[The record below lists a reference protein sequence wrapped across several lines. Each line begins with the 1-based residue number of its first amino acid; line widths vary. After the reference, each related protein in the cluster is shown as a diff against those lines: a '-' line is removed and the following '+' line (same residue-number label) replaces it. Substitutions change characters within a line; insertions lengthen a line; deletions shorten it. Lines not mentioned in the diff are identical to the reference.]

1 MRSAL
6 HRSLLILALTAGV
19 ACSAPGGADGD
30 RVDGASAGG
39 ATDDSPTVARLDGE
53 EITRAELDAWI
64 QEDWLEQQLQQMTPA
79 QEHEFRAERLER
91 MIDEQLLEREARE
104 QGVAPEA
111 LLSRQADD
119 VEVSDAEVKAFY
131 EANQDRLS
139 SVSLEEIAPR
149 IRDHLS
155 QRQAQDAVQRYLKSL
170 RDGADVEVA
179 LQAPRTEVAATGP
192 ALGPESAPVT
202 VVEFSD
208 FQCPYCARAAPV
220 VKQLHERYPDSV
232 RIVYRHFPLDS
243 VHPQARP
250 AAEASLCAADQDRFW
265 EYHDVLFENARQ
277 LGEADLIRYAEEL
290 GLDMA
295 DFRTCLK
302 EGRHARQVERDL
314 EAGRRAGVT
323 GTPSFFVN
331 GRMLGGA
338 QPLEAFVR
346 IIESELE
353 GRAATSTSGAGEAS
367 PSS

>member
-1 MRSAL
+1 MRAAL
-6 HRSLLILALTAGV
+6 HRSLPILALATAV
-19 ACSAPGGADGD
+19 ACSAPGGTDGD
-30 RVDGASAGG
+30 RVDGASSG
-39 ATDDSPTVARLDGE
+39 AAEDGSPTVARVDGE

-64 QEDWLEQQLQQMTPA
+64 QEDWLEQQLQGKTPA
-79 QEHEFRAERLER
+79 QVHEFRAERLER

-111 LLSRQADD
+111 LLARQADD
-119 VEVSDAEVKAFY
+119 VEVSDAEVEAFY
-131 EANQDRLS
+131 EANQDRLG
-139 SVSLEEIAPR
+139 SVSLEEMGPR
-149 IRDHLS
+149 IRDHLG
-155 QRQAQDAVQRYLKSL
+155 QLQAQEAVRSYVQSL
-170 RDGADVEVA
+170 RDDAEVEVA
-179 LQAPRTEVAATGP
+179 IQAPRTEVAARGP

-202 VVEFSD
+202 IVEFSD

-220 VKQLHERYPDSV
+220 VKQLRERYPDSV

-243 VHPQARP
+243 VHPQARS
-250 AAEASLCAADQDRFW
+250 AAEASLCAADQGRFW

-290 GLDMA
+290 DLDTA
-295 DFRTCLK
+295 DFRTCL
-302 EGRHARQVERDL
+302 EEDRHAEQVERDL

-346 IIESELE
+346 IIDSELE
-353 GRAATSTSGAGEAS
+353 GREATSSSGSGGS
-367 PSS
+367 GPSS

>member
-1 MRSAL
+1 MRAAL
-6 HRSLLILALTAGV
+6 HRSLLILSLTAGV

-30 RVDGASAGG
+30 RSDGATSGG
-39 ATDDSPTVARLDGE
+39 AKDDSPTVARLDGE
-53 EITRAELDAWI
+53 EITQAELDAWM
-64 QEDWLEQQLQQMTPA
+64 QEDWLEQQLRGKSPA
-79 QEHEFRAERLER
+79 QVHEFRSEGLER

-104 QGVAPEA
+104 QGVTPEA
-111 LLSRQADD
+111 LLSRQAED

-131 EANQDRLS
+131 ESNQDRLG
-139 SVSLEEIAPR
+139 SVSLEEIGPR
-149 IRDHLS
+149 IRDHLA
-155 QRQAQDAVQRYLKSL
+155 QRQAQDAVRSYVEGL
-170 RDGADVEVA
+170 RDNADLEVA

-202 VVEFSD
+202 IVEFSD

-277 LGEADLIRYAEEL
+277 LGEEDLIRYAEEL

-295 DFRTCLK
+295 EFRTCLE
-302 EGRHARQVERDL
+302 EGRHAAQVERDL

-346 IIESELE
+346 VIESELE
-353 GRAATSTSGAGEAS
+353 GRSATSTSGAQEAS